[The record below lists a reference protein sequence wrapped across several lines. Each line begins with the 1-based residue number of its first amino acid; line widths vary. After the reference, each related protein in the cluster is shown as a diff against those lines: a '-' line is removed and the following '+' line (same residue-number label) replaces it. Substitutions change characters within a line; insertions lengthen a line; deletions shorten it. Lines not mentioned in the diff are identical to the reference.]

1 MDSFIQL
8 EDQIW
13 EAREHT
19 AQMELDL
26 IRTQRRLR
34 LLEEQFRTANQ
45 TGQLSLLV
53 AQPSENGT
61 NGSTVHLAPSAERI
75 AVAAAPPQRSSAVP
89 DLDLK
94 PLPMPERMQVVR
106 TYAERFSKQYSQKV
120 IAAALHI
127 STATY
132 NNMLAGRGTYAKY
145 A

>member
-1 MDSFIQL
+1 MSSYNQL
-8 EDQIW
+8 EEQIW
-13 EAREHT
+13 EQRELV
-19 AQMELDL
+19 AQMELEL

-34 LLEEQFRTANQ
+34 KLEEQLVPASEPKQF
-45 TGQLSLLV
+45 SMLV
-53 AQPSENGT
+53 AQTTENVT
-61 NGSTVHLAPSAERI
+61 NGSSTHAAPAPEKI
-75 AVAAAPPQRSSAVP
+75 VAAPVAAQKANGVP